1 MIRKILMLLLL
12 GVLSFPLYAE
22 KKIIKLAT
30 LDWEPYIGQ
39 KLANNGYVAEIAREA
54 FLREGYELQ
63 LDFLPWARVVQE
75 TKSGKYDGYFPEYY
89 SKEVEKDFIFS
100 AKFKGGPLVFF
111 KKKGRNISYEKL
123 TDLKPYTIGVV
134 REYVNTEEFDKA
146 DYLKKEEV
154 VDDLTNI
161 KKLLAGRIDLFVA
174 DKFVGLYLLRTFLPE
189 KAGEMDFISPSLEE
203 KDLYLCFPK
212 QITRSEMLVK
222 VFNSGLEKIIKDGT
236 VNKILKKHGF

>member
-39 KLANNGYVAEIAREA
+39 KLANNGYVAGIAREA

-100 AKFKGGPLVFF
+100 AKFKGGPLGFF
-111 KKKGRNISYEKL
+111 K
-123 TDLKPYTIGVV
+123 KPYTIGVV